1 MSKRKIETNTND
13 ESVYDLTRIQL
24 RGKIRFLTAEV
35 NARIKRYREAVS
47 AGKFSTGEQRFIE
60 RTIETVKK
68 ATATKKSGTNEYYIP
83 KGKKDEVGLGLSNK
97 SMPELQKQLQA
108 LKRFVKKDISTP
120 TGQEEWSEKV
130 QTQYDTFRM
139 RYNENLSKEEYE
151 DMYDTM
157 NVVKEVLKDYG
168 YEDYGKD
175 YARTYAKANE
185 QGKQK
190 FIRYVKKAKEE
201 SDGAGQTTEQI
212 LDRVAE
218 LLRENGEL

>member
-1 MSKRKIETNTND
+1 MTKRKIEINTKD
-13 ESVYDLTRIQL
+13 ESVYNLSTRQL
-24 RGKIRFLTAEV
+24 KAKIRALTTEV

-47 AGKFSTGEQRFIE
+47 AGEFSKGEQGFIE

-68 ATATKKSGTNEYYIP
+68 ATAGRRSKSDEYYIP
-83 KGKKDEVGLGLSNK
+83 QGKKGEIGLGLSYK
-97 SMPELQKQLQA
+97 SKEELQKQLA
-108 LKRFVKKDISTP
+108 SLRRFEKKDISTP
-120 TGQEEWSEKV
+120 TGKEEWSDKV

-151 DMYDTM
+151 DMCDTM

-168 YEDYGKD
+168 YEDYGRE
-175 YARTYAKANE
+175 YARTYAKASE

-190 FIRYVKKAKEE
+190 FIKYVKQAKKD
-201 SDGAGQTTEQI
+201 SAGAGQTTEQI